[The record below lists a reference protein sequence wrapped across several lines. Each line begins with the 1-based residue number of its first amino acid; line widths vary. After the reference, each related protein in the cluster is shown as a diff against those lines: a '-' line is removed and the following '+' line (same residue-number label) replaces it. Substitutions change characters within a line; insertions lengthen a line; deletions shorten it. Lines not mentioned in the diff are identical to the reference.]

1 MKKAILF
8 LLIATSIVA
17 LSFTTSTPEFEGKI
31 SYEITV
37 DAGNMPPEAL
47 AMFEGSQLN
56 IYIKGTKSRS
66 DVSMGFQNTSTIS
79 DMKTNT
85 SVTLMDIM
93 GNKYKIKSD
102 PTKDEKSADVS
113 VKYLD
118 ATKEIAGYKCKRAE
132 ITFKDKSGNEQVTG
146 IYYTEEIAN
155 YTGNDSRNSMF
166 KNIKGMPLE
175 YEMRA
180 ERGMKMKMTAK
191 AISKEKVPD
200 SKFDIP
206 TDYKETTAE
215 DLQKEMMK
223 MMQQGGGQH

>member
-1 MKKAILF
+1 MKKISLF
-8 LLIATSIVA
+8 LLVAAAIVA
-17 LSFTTSTPEFEGKI
+17 FSFTTSTPEFEGKI

-37 DAGNMPPEAL
+37 DAGNMPPEAV
-47 AMFEGSQLN
+47 AMFEGSELN
-56 IYIKGTKSRS
+56 VYIKGTKSRS

-79 DMKTNT
+79 DTKTNT

-102 PTKDEKSADVS
+102 PTKDEKSPDVS
-113 VKYLD
+113 VKYMD
-118 ATKEIAGYKCKRAE
+118 DTKEIAGYKCKKAV
-132 ITFKDKSGNEQVTG
+132 ITYKDKSGNEQVTS
-146 IYYTEEIAN
+146 IYYTEEISN

-191 AISKEKVPD
+191 TISKEKVSD

-206 TDYKETTAE
+206 SDYKETTAE
-215 DLQKEMMK
+215 DIQKEMMK
-223 MMQQGGGQH
+223 KMQQGGGDH